1 MKLCKLFVLVLS
13 LALSATGCLNDH
25 DSSSGQP
32 TTVAAAPSTTSG
44 GTTESSSSSGLI
56 VSDPLTNGTSSGIVA
71 GGNFTAAGYY
81 IGTNNG
87 GYIMYP
93 TNIIGNIRV
102 EFDASGYL
110 PNEDA
115 ADSKLTVIELYDSA
129 PYANWKT
136 DWASIPAYL
145 YQLRKRGAGGSYTNA
160 LDLKYGS
167 AYYNTDHEMWGWYPD
182 YRSGQPLE
190 WDPAKTYHWVVTI
203 SGGVTEVYRDGF
215 LYYSEN
221 CSLAFAPKNPI
232 VVRIGGTSYGA
243 YGPRN
248 VTYSNVKIYDL

>member
-1 MKLCKLFVLVLS
+1 MKLHKLFVLALS
-13 LALSATGCLNDH
+13 LTLLATGCLSDS

-32 TTVAAAPSTTSG
+32 TVVSGPATTGG
-44 GTTESSSSSGLI
+44 GTPERSGSGSLV

-81 IGTNNG
+81 VGTNNG
-87 GYIMYP
+87 GYVMYP
-93 TNIIGNIRV
+93 TNIVGNIRV

-115 ADSKLTVIELYDSA
+115 SDSKLTVLELYDSD
-129 PYANWKT
+129 PYANWKV

-145 YQLRKRGAGGSYTNA
+145 YQLRKRGAGGAFTNA

-167 AYYNTDHEMWGWYPD
+167 AYYHQDHEMWGWHPS
-182 YRSGQPLE
+182 YRPGQPLE
-190 WDPAKTYHWVVTI
+190 WDPAKTYRWVVTVSNGI
-203 SGGVTEVYRDGF
+203 TEVYRDGF

-221 CSLAFAPKNPI
+221 CSLEFAPKNPI
-232 VVRIGGTSYGA
+232 VVRIGGTSYGSL
-243 YGPRN
+243 GPRN
-248 VTYSNVKIYDL
+248 VTYSNVRIYDL